1 MANKTPASDTLK
13 GFTSPRTPKGTSGIV
28 APPPWHYVGQVTA
41 IEFEADGD
49 KIAPYLPAPKQ
60 MESHQCCVYFIEWQ
74 YTSETTEDYLDPV
87 ESQYRETI
95 LLMSGSYKGEA
106 MAYCP
111 FIWVDQDKALM
122 RGLIQGWPKQL
133 GSTHMSRSYALE
145 SKAAP
150 TGLSAATLSVNGK
163 RYMAGRVQVYEA
175 DANMPA
181 PSFAGSALVR
191 YFPDL
196 VKGNHQQPL
205 VHELVQLKS
214 RDVQI
219 SKVAKG
225 EAMLDFTVM
234 ADHELSDFSPKKVL
248 AGYRFQV
255 ALTVDDLKPLTKL

>member
-1 MANKTPASDTLK
+1 
-13 GFTSPRTPKGTSGIV
+13 
-28 APPPWHYVGQVTA
+28 VTA
-41 IEFEADGD
+41 IEFEAEAS
-49 KIAPYLPAPKQ
+49 KIAPYLPGPMKMA
-60 MESHQCCVYFIEWQ
+60 SNQCCVYFIEWQ
-74 YTSETTEDYLDPV
+74 YTAESMMDYLDPV

-95 LLMSGSYKGEA
+95 LLMSGSYADEA

-133 GSTHMSRSYALE
+133 GSTHMSRAYELTNQ
-145 SKAAP
+145 AAP
-150 TGLSAATLSVNGK
+150 EGLSAATLSVNGK
-163 RYMAGRVQVYEA
+163 RYMTAKVQVTESGA
-175 DANMPA
+175 HMPA

-196 VKGNHQQPL
+196 VLGNHHQPL

-219 SKVAKG
+219 SEVMTGA
-225 EAMLDFTVM
+225 AQLDFVVT
-234 ADHELSDFSPKKVL
+234 AEHELSDFRPTKVL

-255 ALTVDDLKPLTKL
+255 ALTVDDLKPLVKL